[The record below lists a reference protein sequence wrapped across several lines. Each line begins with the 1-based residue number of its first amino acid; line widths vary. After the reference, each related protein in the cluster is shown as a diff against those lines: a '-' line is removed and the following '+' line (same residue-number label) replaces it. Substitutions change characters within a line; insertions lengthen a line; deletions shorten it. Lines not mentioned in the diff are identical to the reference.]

1 VDRSAELADNL
12 KAVRERIADACAA
25 VGRDPSEITLVA
37 VTKTFPA
44 SDVRILAELG
54 LTQVAENR
62 DQDAGPKAAE
72 CRDLD
77 LTWHFV
83 GRLQTNKVKSV
94 LKYAQVVQSV
104 DRPKLVSVLSD
115 AAVARGGDVTCLVQV
130 SLDPLEASGR
140 GGARPE
146 DVLPLAAAVEQAPGL
161 VLGGV
166 MGVAPLGEDP
176 APAFATLAE
185 IAGSVR
191 AVHPAATV
199 ISAGMS
205 GDLTEAIA
213 CGATHVRI
221 GTALLGGR
229 QPIVR

>member
-25 VGRDPSEITLVA
+25 AGRDPSEITLVA
-37 VTKTFPA
+37 VTKTFPS
-44 SDVRILAELG
+44 SDIRILADLG

-62 DQDAGPKAAE
+62 DQDAAPKAAE

-115 AAVARGGDVTCLVQV
+115 AAVARGSDVTCLVQV
-130 SLDPLEASGR
+130 SLDSAEASGR

-146 DVLPLAAAVEQAPGL
+146 DVLALTAAVEQAPGL
-161 VLGGV
+161 VLGGI

-176 APAFATLAE
+176 TPAFATLAE

-191 AVHPAATV
+191 AAHPAAGV
-199 ISAGMS
+199 VSAGMS

-229 QPIVR
+229 QTFVR